1 MMDIQIRRARAMD
14 ALLLTSILMGAKK
27 YRTDIEGY
35 MGEGIKELI
44 TREYIEKH
52 IVFVAEKQTTIIG
65 YCVLRK
71 VEEDYEKNQLLIK
84 AGYWL
89 DDLFIRPAY
98 VGLGIEG
105 MFIDQ
110 MRAYCREN
118 KINVFNV
125 LSQAKNSIFYTK
137 LGGTLTEEVYSSE
150 QHKKWAFIQFKEDQ
164 KEVKVEIEQESLV
177 EAPILENTKIK
188 NRYVQFANATLEQ
201 RFFELDQDACEDE
214 LYDEGVL
221 YDEDEL
227 YNEEILDERDI
238 VRDKE
243 ILDGE
248 DIVCDKGILNGGD
261 IIYDKEA
268 LDGED
273 IVYDKETL
281 DGGDIIYDKETLDG
295 KDMIY
300 DKETL
305 DEGDIVCDKGILDE
319 GDIIYDKE
327 AVDEQDTVCDKEIL
341 DREDRIYDKGI
352 IDRDNVVYH
361 KEIVYNEDALDDEN
375 KLPAKAQ
382 IVSENMIQMEEQ
394 LSSEKELEDKPIS
407 RISYEE
413 FVKAN
418 VPIGYKFEC
427 EEMRLQ
433 KEFGQAVNYEQVIQ
447 SIGDD
452 GRIAESALAYN
463 FGDEAAMDYMKQ
475 LAQKQIEVDDKALY
489 IPWGEER
496 VRDRKRAKTLLR
508 ELNNTDPDDRRLTH
522 TILEKLF
529 GRIGDF
535 IHIEP
540 QFKCSYGYNIEV
552 GENFYAGYN
561 CIILDEGKVRI
572 GDHCVI
578 SPQVGIYTL
587 GYPLDAKKRFAG
599 YEYAKDVTIGNCVWI
614 GGGSIINPGVTIGDN
629 VVISPGSVIHFD
641 IPDNVLVAGNPA
653 RIIKVIGA

>member
-1 MMDIQIRRARAMD
+1 MDIQIRRARAMD

-35 MGEGIKELI
+35 MGQGIKEII

-65 YCVLRK
+65 YCALRK

-105 MFIDQ
+105 MFINQ
-110 MRAYCREN
+110 MRTYCREN

-125 LSQAKNSIFYTK
+125 LSQAKNSILYTK

-164 KEVKVEIEQESLV
+164 KEVKVEIEQEALV

-221 YDEDEL
+221 YEEALYGEEALYDEDEL
-227 YNEEILDERDI
+227 YNEETLDERDI
-238 VRDKE
+238 V
-243 ILDGE
+243 
-248 DIVCDKGILNGGD
+248 
-261 IIYDKEA
+261 YDKEA
-268 LDGED
+268 LD
-273 IVYDKETL
+273 
-281 DGGDIIYDKETLDG
+281 
-295 KDMIY
+295 
-300 DKETL
+300 
-305 DEGDIVCDKGILDE
+305 
-319 GDIIYDKE
+319 
-327 AVDEQDTVCDKEIL
+327 EQDAVC
-341 DREDRIYDKGI
+341 
-352 IDRDNVVYH
+352 DNVVYH

-540 QFKCSYGYNIEV
+540 QFRCSYGYNIEV
-552 GENFYAGYN
+552 GENFYASYN
-561 CIILDEGKVRI
+561 CVILDEGKVRI

-587 GYPLDAKKRFAG
+587 GYPLEAKKRFAG
-599 YEYAKDVTIGNCVWI
+599 YEYAKDVIIGNCVWI